1 MLTEKENDRIE
12 LFNSQSFRSYL
23 DITKER
29 YRLKSLEYLKKNEAL
44 NLIDYMKLSDEE
56 KENVD
61 TTINDVRTELEGL
74 EETIECLLS
83 VLGIFEIFE
92 TNESGSI
99 YMAVSYDY

>member
-1 MLTEKENDRIE
+1 M
-12 LFNSQSFRSYL
+12 
-23 DITKER
+23 
-29 YRLKSLEYLKKNEAL
+29 KK
-44 NLIDYMKLSDEE
+44 K
-56 KENVD
+56 NVD